1 MTRSLMLSPSRN
13 LCRRSSSSS
22 KPRRAAAD
30 SKQHDS
36 KAVSQC
42 CRIADHQKSER
53 SDPASKTH
61 AAFAAAL
68 AAAVGSSG
76 SLLARAE
83 QPKQQ
88 HAELAACA
96 STAAMAPTPSMSS
109 EAIAMVAP
117 ENAVDKVAAKNWLAV
132 GGAETICK
140 DPESPSTSLTRQ
152 TDTALRKSELLLAQ
166 LSAMGLFDDCDS
178 DVDENRNDV
187 SMISR
192 NGDESVEEESGN
204 DVVDSEEEAS
214 NEISTAHLTEG
225 ADGFFAGPVNDE
237 VKILTATDTVEVPVA
252 LFEMYVES
260 HKKYNDL
267 LMSLPGTKAHSM
279 VASPSSET
287 LCPDP
292 ASEAVDLDS
301 SCDSW
306 DAASSVGP
314 ASWISSATSSMGS
327 SMFSPQ
333 MSHRSL
339 LLESGMATPHSP
351 CGFSPRSSLQS
362 HIPPSLGQHRFNC
375 NGRKALHVRH
385 PVGRQPKSCTIEQTV
400 TITNTLHY
408 QY

>member
-13 LCRRSSSSS
+13 LCCRSS
-22 KPRRAAAD
+22 KPRAAAD
-30 SKQHDS
+30 SKQTDS
-36 KAVSQC
+36 TAVSQC

-53 SDPASKTH
+53 SNPASKTH

-68 AAAVGSSG
+68 AAAVGSSIRSGSQLSG
-76 SLLARAE
+76 SLLARAD

-96 STAAMAPTPSMSS
+96 STAAMDPTSAMSS
-109 EAIAMVAP
+109 EAISMEAS
-117 ENAVDKVAAKNWLAV
+117 ENAVDKVAETNWLAV
-132 GGAETICK
+132 GSAETTRK

-166 LSAMGLFDDCDS
+166 LSAMGLFDDCASDVDS
-178 DVDENRNDV
+178 DVRH
-187 SMISR
+187 
-192 NGDESVEEESGN
+192 NGDESGEEESGN
-204 DVVDSEEEAS
+204 DVVDCEEGAT
-214 NEISTAHLTEG
+214 NEISTDDAQLSEG

-267 LMSLPGTKAHSM
+267 LMSLPVTKAHSM

-301 SCDSW
+301 SCDYS

-339 LLESGMATPHSP
+339 LMESGMATPHSP
-351 CGFSPRSSLQS
+351 CGFSPRSTLQS
-362 HIPPSLGQHRFNC
+362 QIPPSLGQHRFNG

-385 PVGRQPKSCTIEQTV
+385 PVGRQPKSCSIEQTV
-400 TITNTLHY
+400 TVTNTIRF